1 MTPTA
6 DPHLLRIGDRERSQ
20 AADRLATHAAAGRL
34 TVEELEQ
41 RLERAQAAVYARE
54 LAALEADLPARRPR
68 PQPPRRPPLLAAAL
82 VCLLAGVLVT
92 ILVGHP
98 VPPLLIAA
106 FLLWRAGRR
115 VPPRF
120 RAIRA

>member
-20 AADRLATHAAAGRL
+20 AADRLAAHAAAGRL

-41 RLERAQAAVYARE
+41 RLERAQAAVYVRE

-68 PQPPRRPPLLAAAL
+68 PEPPRRPPLLPAAL
-82 VCLLAGVLVT
+82 ARLPAGGLLT
-92 ILVGHP
+92 ILVGPP
-98 VPPLLIAA
+98 V
-106 FLLWRAGRR
+106 
-115 VPPRF
+115 
-120 RAIRA
+120 